1 MSLATRCP
9 ACSTV
14 FRVVQDQL
22 RVSEGWVRCGQC
34 QEVFNALETLFD
46 LGPPGQSPAP
56 EPAPAEFTDVAGP
69 TDETPPA
76 EQVEPPT
83 EADEWSASPPDAT
96 SPQLREEGR
105 PGSAEGETT
114 VEAPATPV
122 SEPEG
127 LEEEEP
133 SPSRFMGPVPD
144 WSRRSARS
152 RRKKA
157 KPAGSTLGEPHAHVS
172 QGARR
177 RRRQPEFVRQ
187 AEQAAFWRRP
197 WVRAGL
203 GAAAGALTVLLGIQV
218 GYQYRDDLAARV
230 PALQPALQAGCAW
243 LGCRLAAPLAL
254 ERIRLDASDLTRTER
269 EQVLRFTAELHNTAE
284 HAVRRPALDVTFTD
298 SLGQVLARKV
308 MLPAALAARGDAI
321 DADTPWR
328 VDARLAVGNL
338 QIAGY
343 TVEVF
348 YP

>member
-46 LGPPGQSPAP
+46 LGPPGQGPTA
-56 EPAPAEFTDVAGP
+56 EHAPAEFTDMAGP

-76 EQVEPPT
+76 EPVEPAT
-83 EADEWSASPPDAT
+83 ESDDWPASPHEGASTQVPDD
-96 SPQLREEGR
+96 SR
-105 PGSAEGETT
+105 PGSAERETT
-114 VEAPATPV
+114 TEAPATPV
-122 SEPEG
+122 SEPESP
-127 LEEEEP
+127 EEEP

-157 KPAGSTLGEPHAHVS
+157 KPAGGTLGEPHAHVS

-177 RRRQPEFVRQ
+177 HRRQPGFVRQ

-203 GAAAGALTVLLGIQV
+203 GATAGALMLLLGVQA

-230 PALQPALQAGCAW
+230 PTLKPALQAGCAW

-269 EQVLRFTAELHNTAE
+269 EQVLHFTAELHNTAD
-284 HAVRRPALDVTFTD
+284 HAVRRPALEVTFTD

-321 DADTPWR
+321 EADAPWR
-328 VDARLAVGNL
+328 VDARLAVGDL